1 MSLLSVLVLLALV
14 FVLEARGH
22 SLSRSTLIKSAES
35 KSNAKVVDLSTPSS
49 TIVASDSSTAADLPA
64 GLKLLIG
71 AGGIYAAFM
80 KYGLF
85 QEEIFST
92 TDKDGN
98 KFKQVWFLQVLEAFA
113 NALVGGIGLK
123 LSGGATPG
131 LPLETFA
138 MIGPAQLFAKACNS
152 LALANGVSFPVG
164 KLCTSRPSYEL
175 PFNLKTHL
183 TIFVSIFFLNTQ

>member
-1 MSLLSVLVLLALV
+1 MGRILAVLLLLAVILV
-14 FVLEARGH
+14 AESKTH
-22 SLSRSTLIKSAES
+22 SLSRSSLVKVAES
-35 KSNAKVVDLSTPSS
+35 KSNAKLV
-49 TIVASDSSTAADLPA
+49 DSSTSTSSILASETSSSVELPA

-92 TDKDGN
+92 TDTDGT

-113 NALVGGIGLK
+113 NALVGFIGLQV
-123 LSGGATPG
+123 SGGATPG

-164 KLCTSRPSYEL
+164 KLYILLMCHY
-175 PFNLKTHL
+175 
-183 TIFVSIFFLNTQ
+183 